1 MDAAYRCIISSFTE
15 LLRATEMLGLARV
28 QQDGVPGGC
37 PTRQGNQGEEEEKE
51 EKEEEEERRE
61 KGRNEEKRWENK
73 ESLECGPLAARC
85 HPLLRRALPIGNA

>member
-1 MDAAYRCIISSFTE
+1 MHHLQLHRAIESYRNVGSGEGAARWCTWWLPDSPRES
-15 LLRATEMLGLARV
+15 RR
-28 QQDGVPGGC
+28 
-37 PTRQGNQGEEEEKE
+37 RRRGEEEEKE